1 MKILLFANTDWY
13 LYNFRLSLARAVRDR
28 GAEVVLVSPPGPY
41 GQRLRDEGFRWVSV
55 PMHRRSLNLWTEAK
69 LVKLLVA
76 LYRSE
81 QPDLAHHFTIKCV
94 VYGSLAAR
102 AARVK
107 GCVNAVVGMGYVFSS
122 QSALARLLR
131 PLVKHLLGLV
141 LKGKRTRLIL
151 QNSDDCAE
159 FLAQRLVQ
167 RERLRVIRGSGV
179 DTARFRPRE
188 RCLREAASPLRV
200 LLATRILWDKGVAEF
215 VEAARLL
222 KVQGIAV
229 EFLLAGRPDDGNPDA
244 VPAAMIADWE
254 RARLIQAVG
263 HIEDVAPLLRQ
274 VDLVVLPSCYREG
287 VPKILVEAAASG
299 LPIVATDVPGCR
311 EIVEHEVNGLLVE
324 PKSAV
329 ALAAAIARL
338 AQCPEDRE
346 RFGAAGRAKAIAHF
360 DEKIVIDATLAVYR
374 ELIPIS
380 DRATQEPLA
389 VGPQSI

>member
-13 LYNFRLSLARAVRDR
+13 LYNFRLSLARAIRDR

-107 GCVNAVVGMGYVFSS
+107 GCVNAVVGLGYVFSS

-131 PLVKHLLGLV
+131 PLVKQLLGLV

-167 RERLRVIRGSGV
+167 RESLRVIRGSGV

-188 RCLREAASPLRV
+188 RRLREAASPLRV

-229 EFLLAGRPDDGNPDA
+229 EFLLAGRPDDGNPAA

-254 RARLIQAVG
+254 RARLIHAVG

-274 VDLVVLPSCYREG
+274 VDLVVLPSYREG
-287 VPKILVEAAASG
+287 VPKILLEAAASG

-374 ELIPIS
+374 ELIPIH
-380 DRATQEPLA
+380 DRTTQEPLA

>member
-13 LYNFRLSLARAVRDR
+13 LYNFRLSLARAIRDR

-107 GCVNAVVGMGYVFSS
+107 GCVNAVVGLGYVFSS

-131 PLVKHLLGLV
+131 PLVKQLLGLV

-167 RERLRVIRGSGV
+167 RESLRVIRGSGV

-188 RCLREAASPLRV
+188 RRLREAASPLRV

-229 EFLLAGRPDDGNPDA
+229 EFLLAGRPDDGNPAA

-254 RARLIQAVG
+254 RARLIHAVG

-274 VDLVVLPSCYREG
+274 VDLVVLPSYREG

-374 ELIPIS
+374 ELIPIY
-380 DRATQEPLA
+380 DRTTQEPLA